1 MKTTELTCIVCPVG
15 CALRVEQNDDGE
27 VVNLTGNSCP
37 RGAVYGKD
45 EVLHPVR
52 TLTTTVRVS
61 NGERLLPVKTDRP
74 IPKEKLFEAMEKVN
88 ALSVTAPIKIGD
100 ILLPDLF
107 GAKLVAT
114 ADMAAS
120 AKQDK

>member
-15 CALRVEQNDDGE
+15 CALRVEQTDNGE
-27 VVNLTGNSCP
+27 VVSVSGNTCP

-52 TLTTTVRVS
+52 TLTTTVRVP

-74 IPKEKLFEAMEKVN
+74 IPKEKLFAAMEKVN
-88 ALSVTAPIKIGD
+88 ALSILAPVKIGD
-100 ILLPDLF
+100 VLLPDLF
-107 GAKLVAT
+107 GAKLVA
-114 ADMAAS
+114 AANLEPS
-120 AKQDK
+120 AKENV